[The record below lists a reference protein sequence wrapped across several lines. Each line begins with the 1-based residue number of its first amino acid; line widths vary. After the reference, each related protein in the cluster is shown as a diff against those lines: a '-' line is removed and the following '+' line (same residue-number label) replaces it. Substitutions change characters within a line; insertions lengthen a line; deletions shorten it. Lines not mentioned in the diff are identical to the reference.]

1 MSKEFN
7 HIDEVLL
14 WQYFQGDL
22 APEEN
27 SAVKEW
33 KSLSAQNL
41 KQFEDTQKLFEL
53 TQIKSAEVNFDADF
67 AWQKVSSKINS
78 PKQDETPVISIE
90 KAKPTYKSLYGQQL
104 FLLDSSYRLT

>member
-78 PKQDETPVISIE
+78 PKQDETPVISIV